1 MLYVTCLGAMCLV
14 LPRSIRLSPWR
25 SCDKETR
32 TQARCTR
39 QRRRRADLPLGF
51 MTAKYTLPCCWLSV
65 TLLDTHRVIA
75 GRGSLYGFCN
85 AREHLDR
92 LGVLGGE
99 VITALLLRWRPTL
112 HTSWPARAIYGNCAR
127 EQRSVA
133 PYNYLSSSRCTASP
147 CRRWYAERMDGN

>member
-14 LPRSIRLSPWR
+14 LPRCIRLSPWR

-65 TLLDTHRVIA
+65 TLLGTHRVIA

-112 HTSWPARAIYGNCAR
+112 YCTHHGRR
-127 EQRSVA
+127 VRSMGIAHASSVLS
-133 PYNYLSSSRCTASP
+133 PLYNYRFSSFSRWTASP
-147 CRRWYAERMDGN
+147 CRR

>member
-39 QRRRRADLPLGF
+39 QRRRRADLPLGC
-51 MTAKYTLPCCWLSV
+51 TPERYALPCCLLSF
-65 TLLDTHRVIA
+65 TLLGTHRVIV

-112 HTSWPARAIYGNCAR
+112 YTSWLARAIYGNCAR
-127 EQRSVA
+127 EQRSVT
-133 PYNYLSSSRCTASP
+133 PYKNLFFSSR
-147 CRRWYAERMDGN
+147 DGLARVKDGLLNE

>member
-1 MLYVTCLGAMCLV
+1 MPMLYVTCLGAMCLV
-14 LPRSIRLSPWR
+14 LPRCIRLSPWR

-65 TLLDTHRVIA
+65 TLLGTHRVIA

-85 AREHLDR
+85 TREHLDR

-99 VITALLLRWRPTL
+99 VIAALLLRWRPTPYCT
-112 HTSWPARAIYGNCAR
+112 HHGRR
-127 EQRSVA
+127 VRSLGIAHASSVLS
-133 PYNYLSSSRCTASP
+133 PLYNYRFSSFSRWTASP
-147 CRRWYAERMDGN
+147 CRR

>member
-1 MLYVTCLGAMCLV
+1 MTEIYG
-14 LPRSIRLSPWR
+14 LP
-25 SCDKETR
+25 
-32 TQARCTR
+32 
-39 QRRRRADLPLGF
+39 F
-51 MTAKYTLPCCWLSV
+51 CWLSLP
-65 TLLDTHRVIA
+65 LLGTQRVIA

-112 HTSWPARAIYGNCAR
+112 YTSWPARAIYGDSTR

-133 PYNYLSSSRCTASP
+133 PY
-147 CRRWYAERMDGN
+147 D